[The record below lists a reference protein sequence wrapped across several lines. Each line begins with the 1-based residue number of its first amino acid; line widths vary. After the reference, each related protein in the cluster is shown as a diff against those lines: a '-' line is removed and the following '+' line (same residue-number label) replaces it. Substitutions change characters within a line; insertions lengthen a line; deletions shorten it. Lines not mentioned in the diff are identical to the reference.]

1 MVEQL
6 TGAAIAAVI
15 VLCYLLILQTMT
27 AAVVLL
33 AQFIV
38 VQVRALWSLVEWT
51 PTPGEPSRPPV
62 PLVDDQGE
70 PYRLGGGLARW

>member
-6 TGAAIAAVI
+6 TGAGLAAIFVLGYVLI
-15 VLCYLLILQTMT
+15 VQAMT

-38 VQVRALWSLVEWT
+38 VQVRALWSLVKVEWK
-51 PTPGEPSRPPV
+51 PPASV
-62 PLVDDQGE
+62 PVVDDQGE
-70 PYRLGGGLARW
+70 PYRVGGGLLKW